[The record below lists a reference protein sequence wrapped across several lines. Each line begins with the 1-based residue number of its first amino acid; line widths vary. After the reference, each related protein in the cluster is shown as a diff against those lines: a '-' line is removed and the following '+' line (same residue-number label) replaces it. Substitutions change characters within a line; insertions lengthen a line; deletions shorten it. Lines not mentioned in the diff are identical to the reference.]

1 MGGGGAAIGGDLGG
15 DLGGGDMDMGTGGDL
30 EGGGA
35 TGSADMSAAPD
46 ASAGVPLQESRP
58 SAHAVRSVIDQYLDM
73 LTEKQKEK
81 EGDSEEKVQTILEE
95 SEEQAKGL
103 DFLLEKV
110 EKLIGEDDAFKTLG
124 LEEEENISGETGDIE
139 EILDNEE

>member
-1 MGGGGAAIGGDLGG
+1 MSRAA
-15 DLGGGDMDMGTGGDL
+15 
-30 EGGGA
+30 
-35 TGSADMSAAPD
+35 
-46 ASAGVPLQESRP
+46 
-58 SAHAVRSVIDQYLDM
+58 RSVIDQYLDM

-110 EKLIGEDDAFKTLG
+110 EKLIGEDDAFKSLVSDP
-124 LEEEENISGETGDIE
+124 EDEPVSGKTSDIE
-139 EILDNEE
+139 DLPNDEE